1 MKTINTL
8 IMKLKEGEIIENV
21 YPNEEYV
28 FFVSKLKSIKNQNI
42 EIETDIASSFD
53 VDLKVISINEN
64 KLLIEDRD
72 GVREWFI
79 FIDEDGLSRLYLSEL
94 KNNDAD
100 YKDLAGHFDITV
112 KNEDI
117 IKRFEITRATV

>member
-117 IKRFEITRATV
+117 IKRFEITIATV

>member
-28 FFVSKLKSIKNQNI
+28 FFVSNLKSIKNQNI

-117 IKRFEITRATV
+117 IKRFEITRVTV

>member
-28 FFVSKLKSIKNQNI
+28 FFVSNLKSIKNQNI

>member
-28 FFVSKLKSIKNQNI
+28 FFVSNLKSIKNQNI

-117 IKRFEITRATV
+117 IKRFEITIATV

>member
-1 MKTINTL
+1 
-8 IMKLKEGEIIENV
+8 MKLKEGEIIENV

-28 FFVSKLKSIKNQNI
+28 FFVSNLKSIKNQNI

-117 IKRFEITRATV
+117 IKRFEITRVTV